1 MAERIL
7 LVDDEDGIRRIL
19 GISLAD
25 LGYEVYTAPNG
36 SEALTRFREL
46 EPTIVLTDIKMP
58 GMDGVTLLKRL
69 KGENPEVEVVM
80 ITGHGDMDLAIQ
92 SLKHDAADFITKPI
106 DDELLEIAL
115 RRVSEKITMRRELRS
130 YTEHLEEMVREKS
143 ARLVELERDMAVGQ
157 VVEGMSSTLSG
168 LTRAFHDGQT
178 SYFNEMP
185 CYVAVYDRSRTV
197 VTANPLHRERFG
209 NSVGRTTADL
219 YAGTGEECP
228 VITTFQTGTGQRV
241 TTSLL
246 TAGGGRV
253 PVIVHTAPIK
263 GNSGEVE
270 MVLEIAVDVTE
281 VKRLKDELRTTR
293 ERFQQLFDEVPC
305 YISVQDMDLRIA
317 ATNNLFKR
325 DIGDYV
331 GAYCYDVYH
340 HRSRPCEHCP
350 VFQTFEDGRSYQSE
364 AVITARDGR
373 QYNVQVWTAPIR
385 GADGEV
391 TQVME
396 IATDI
401 TQIRA
406 LQDHLT
412 SLGLL
417 LGSASHG
424 IKGMLTALD
433 GGLYRLES
441 GLRRNDPDRTDQALG
456 VVKHMVGRVQ
466 AMVLD
471 VLYYAKSRDLN
482 RQEVEVQ
489 ALAAGL
495 VETSEPRAAQY
506 GVTLERD
513 FRPDLGTFNVDET
526 ALSSALTNFLEN
538 GIDACT
544 MPGGPG
550 RNGKVVFGVHR
561 RNDHIEFSI
570 RDNGIGMDRETR
582 EKIFTLFFSS
592 KGNRGT
598 GLGLFIA
605 NQVVEQHGGEIL
617 LDSSPGHGS
626 RFTVR
631 IPLDGTRRPEAAA
644 PSGCGPCDR
653 ARHSM

>member
-7 LVDDEDGIRRIL
+7 LVDDEDGIRRVLDIAL
-19 GISLAD
+19 TD
-25 LGYEVYTAPNG
+25 LGYDVHTAPNG
-36 SEALTRFREL
+36 SEALSRFSEL
-46 EPTIVLTDIKMP
+46 APSIVLTDIKMP
-58 GMDGVTLLKRL
+58 GMDGITLLKRL
-69 KGENPEVEVVM
+69 KQENPEVEVIM
-80 ITGHGDMDLAIQ
+80 ISGHGDMDLAIQ
-92 SLKHDAADFITKPI
+92 SLKYDAADFITKPI
-106 DDELLEIAL
+106 DDEILEISL
-115 RRVSEKITMRRELRS
+115 RRVAEKLEMRRELRH
-130 YTEHLEEMVREKS
+130 YTEHLEEMVRDKS
-143 ARLVELERDMAVGQ
+143 ARLVELERQMAVGQ
-157 VVEGMSSTLSG
+157 VVEGMTSTLSG
-168 LTRAFHDGQT
+168 LTRAFEDGQAGC
-178 SYFNEMP
+178 FNEMP

-197 VTANPLHRERFG
+197 VAANQHHRERFG
-209 NSVGRTTADL
+209 HSLGRTTGDL
-219 YAGTGEECP
+219 YVGTGEENP
-228 VITTFQTGTGQRV
+228 VITTFQTGAGRRV

-246 TAGGGRV
+246 TNRGTRV
-253 PVIVHTAPIK
+253 PVIVHTAPIT
-263 GNSGEVE
+263 GNNGEVE

-281 VKRLKDELRTTR
+281 VNRLKDELRTTR

-317 ATNNLFKR
+317 ATNNMFKR

-350 VFQTFEDGRSYQSE
+350 VFETFEDGCSYQSE
-364 AVITARDGR
+364 AVITARDGK
-373 QYNVQVWTAPIR
+373 QYNVLVWTAPIR
-385 GADGEV
+385 NADGEV

-396 IATDI
+396 MATDI
-401 TQIRA
+401 TQIRK

-441 GLRRNDPDRTDQALG
+441 GLRRDDKARTEDALG

-466 AMVLD
+466 SMVLD

-482 RQEVEVQ
+482 RNEVDIE
-489 ALAAGL
+489 ALAVRLA
-495 VETSEPRAAQY
+495 ETAEPRAAQY
-506 GVTLERD
+506 GVAFERD
-513 FRPDLGTFNVDET
+513 FTPNLGTVTIDDS

-550 RNGKVVFGVHR
+550 RNGRVVFGVR
-561 RNDHIEFSI
+561 RNEHHLEFSI
-570 RDNGIGMDRETR
+570 RDNGIGMDRETQ

-605 NQVVEQHGGEIL
+605 NQVVEQHGGEIVV
-617 LDSSPGHGS
+617 DSVPGQGS
-626 RFTVR
+626 CFTVR
-631 IPLDGTRRPEAAA
+631 IPIV
-644 PSGCGPCDR
+644 
-653 ARHSM
+653 

>member
-1 MAERIL
+1 
-7 LVDDEDGIRRIL
+7 
-19 GISLAD
+19 
-25 LGYEVYTAPNG
+25 
-36 SEALTRFREL
+36 
-46 EPTIVLTDIKMP
+46 
-58 GMDGVTLLKRL
+58 
-69 KGENPEVEVVM
+69 
-80 ITGHGDMDLAIQ
+80 
-92 SLKHDAADFITKPI
+92 
-106 DDELLEIAL
+106 
-115 RRVSEKITMRRELRS
+115 
-130 YTEHLEEMVREKS
+130 
-143 ARLVELERDMAVGQ
+143 
-157 VVEGMSSTLSG
+157 
-168 LTRAFHDGQT
+168 
-178 SYFNEMP
+178 
-185 CYVAVYDRSRTV
+185 
-197 VTANPLHRERFG
+197 
-209 NSVGRTTADL
+209 
-219 YAGTGEECP
+219 
-228 VITTFQTGTGQRV
+228 
-241 TTSLL
+241 
-246 TAGGGRV
+246 
-253 PVIVHTAPIK
+253 
-263 GNSGEVE
+263 
-270 MVLEIAVDVTE
+270 
-281 VKRLKDELRTTR
+281 
-293 ERFQQLFDEVPC
+293 
-305 YISVQDMDLRIA
+305 
-317 ATNNLFKR
+317 
-325 DIGDYV
+325 
-331 GAYCYDVYH
+331 
-340 HRSRPCEHCP
+340 
-350 VFQTFEDGRSYQSE
+350 
-364 AVITARDGR
+364 
-373 QYNVQVWTAPIR
+373 
-385 GADGEV
+385 
-391 TQVME
+391 
-396 IATDI
+396 
-401 TQIRA
+401 
-406 LQDHLT
+406 
-412 SLGLL
+412 
-417 LGSASHG
+417 
-424 IKGMLTALD
+424 MLTALD

>member
-7 LVDDEDGIRRIL
+7 LVDDEDGIRRVL
-19 GISLAD
+19 SISLAD

-36 SEALTRFREL
+36 PEALAGFREL
-46 EPTIVLTDIKMP
+46 DPSIVLTDIKMP

-69 KGENPEVEVVM
+69 KGENPEVEVIM

-115 RRVSEKITMRRELRS
+115 RRVSEKITMRRELRN
-130 YTEHLEEMVREKS
+130 YTEHLEDMVREKS
-143 ARLVELERDMAVGQ
+143 ARLVELEREMAVGQ
-157 VVEGMSSTLSG
+157 VVEGMTSTLSG

-197 VTANPLHRERFG
+197 VAANPLHRKRFG
-209 NSVGRTTADL
+209 HSVGRTTADL

-228 VITTFQTGTGQRV
+228 VITTFQTGTGGRV

-246 TAGGGRV
+246 TTRGARI

-293 ERFQQLFDEVPC
+293 ERFQQLFNEVPC

-350 VFQTFEDGRSYQSE
+350 VFKTFEDGRSYQSE

-373 QYNVQVWTAPIR
+373 QYNVLVWTAPIR

-396 IATDI
+396 MSTDI
-401 TQIRA
+401 TQIRN

-441 GLRRNDPDRTDQALG
+441 GLRRNDPDRTEEALG

-466 AMVLD
+466 SMVLD
-471 VLYYAKSRDLN
+471 VLYYAKSRDLS
-482 RQEVEVQ
+482 RQEIEVQ
-489 ALAAGL
+489 VLAAGL
-495 VETSEPRAAQY
+495 AETVEPRAAQY
-506 GVTLERD
+506 GVTFERD
-513 FRPDLGTFNVDET
+513 FRPDLGTFTVDDT

-550 RNGKVVFGVHR
+550 GNKKVVFGVHR
-561 RNDHIEFSI
+561 HDDHIEFSI

-605 NQVVEQHGGEIL
+605 NQVVEQHGGDIL
-617 LDSSPGHGS
+617 VESSPGHGS

-631 IPLDGTRRPEAAA
+631 IPFDGVRRAAGS
-644 PSGCGPCDR
+644 PLSCCGPCGR
-653 ARHSM
+653 SRQSQ